1 MKKYFSPL
9 YKFIL
14 HFLVYISCYFN
25 FPSFCAFL
33 IKVSLSKPKF
43 LRKRIKS
50 KKIFIVLYREI
61 GIRDLEIIHN
71 SANSNFEFLFLKRSI
86 TKIILFCF
94 CNKKK
99 SFLNYLNNPVT
110 NKDYFNQNMIEKKK
124 HEKFWAD
131 VISNLKK
138 YFNNKA
144 LNLITFNYTYFAEA
158 ALYVGCKK
166 NNVPVKLWHKEAI
179 QTDLDA
185 EQEIKTIG
193 FKFRHFCKYFT
204 SISVY
209 NELAKKK
216 FIKLDKTNTKKI
228 IVNGC
233 PRIKDYIIKKKY
245 YKKPKTILF
254 LSFDNK
260 KGIIKYKQNNNLN
273 WNISYNK
280 IIEILNELSNN
291 KDLNIIIKEKHNS
304 IKKVNKQIDKR
315 IKVFKAGTAERF
327 INQAD
332 IIIGH
337 NSSATIEALVNG
349 KYVMVPFF
357 ENNLKL
363 RKYLLNF
370 HDDIIYTSEKKMK
383 QKILNLINKKVV
395 FPSNNN
401 KHNKTI
407 QYYLGDPKNIT
418 EKYLNFLN
426 KN

>member
-9 YKFIL
+9 YRLIL
-14 HFLVYISCYFN
+14 HFLVYISCRFN
-25 FPSFCAFL
+25 LPGFCALL
-33 IKVSLSKPKF
+33 IKTSLFKHNFSKK
-43 LRKRIKS
+43 KIKS

-71 SANSNFEFLFLKRSI
+71 SSNSNFEFLFLKRSI
-86 TKIILFCF
+86 TRIILFCF

-110 NKDYFNQNMIEKKK
+110 MKDYFNQNVNEKKK
-124 HEKFWAD
+124 HEEFWAD
-131 VISNLKK
+131 VIFHLKR
-138 YFNNKA
+138 YFNNKT

-158 ALYVGCKK
+158 ALYAGCKK
-166 NNVPVKLWHKEAI
+166 NNVPVKMWHKESI

-185 EQEIKTIG
+185 DQEIKTIG
-193 FKFRHFCKYFT
+193 IKFRHIFKYFT

-216 FIKLDKTNTKKI
+216 FIKLDKANIKKI

-233 PRIKDYIIKKKY
+233 PRIKDYILKNKY

-260 KGIIKYKQNNNLN
+260 KGILKYKKNKNLN
-273 WNISYNK
+273 WSTSYNEVIK
-280 IIEILNELSNN
+280 ILNELSNN
-291 KDLNIIIKEKHNS
+291 KSLNIIIKEKHNS
-304 IKKVNKQIDKR
+304 INKINNQIDKR
-315 IKVFKAGTAERF
+315 IKIFKAGTAERF

-357 ENNLKL
+357 ENDLKL

-370 HDDIIYTSEKKMK
+370 NSDIIYTSEKKMK
-383 QKILNLINKKVV
+383 KKILNLVTKKVV
-395 FPSNNN
+395 FPLDNNI
-401 KHNKTI
+401 HNKTI
-407 QYYLGDPKNIT
+407 RYYFGDPKNIIK
-418 EKYLNFLN
+418 KYSNFLN